1 MDYTVLARRFRPQAF
16 DEVVGQEHVAQ
27 ALRNAISSDR
37 VAHAYLFTGARGVG
51 KTSTARI
58 LAKSLNCPNAVDGN
72 PCNECDV
79 CQAISSGSDMDV
91 LEIDGASN
99 NGVEHIRDLRANVG
113 VRSLR
118 GKYKIYIIDEVHMLS
133 TSAFNALLKTLE
145 EPPPNVKF
153 IFCTT
158 DPQKLPDTILSR
170 CQRFDFGTIA
180 TKSIMQRLREIAVA
194 EGVEVDPGAI
204 ELVARRAAGSMRDSQ
219 SLFDQLLAFGGKQIG
234 PEAVHKLL
242 GTAPDDRLIEFGATL
257 IEKRRGDAL
266 ALLDTCLAE
275 GVQLT
280 ELTDQLVGYLRDLMV
295 TAAGAGGLAL
305 LSVADERRPKLE
317 TQAKAWGLNN
327 ILYALQVFSDAKLK
341 MKNVTYGRALTEL
354 ALIRISL
361 VEDMESL
368 SQIVQTIKTAKP
380 GGGSARPDTLRP
392 AAPERRTLS
401 SDLRAE
407 VEALKSPPGPVSSP
421 SEPSEEAVPEPEMQG
436 PSVPLEAGRESELLS
451 QIIFRATDPQLSV
464 VQRTLS
470 IAIPGPNQLVMV
482 FPRQYHLAVTS
493 LDRPEMLGQLEKL
506 VQGIVGH
513 PVRVKLRVEE
523 SQTPK
528 TAVPAPVTR
537 GPVASRDVEQDP
549 VVSKLVTVFGAQ
561 IVRVDAA
568 ETTAAETAEATGS
581 QDAE

>member
-1 MDYTVLARRFRPQAF
+1 M
-16 DEVVGQEHVAQ
+16 
-27 ALRNAISSDR
+27 
-37 VAHAYLFTGARGVG
+37 
-51 KTSTARI
+51 
-58 LAKSLNCPNAVDGN
+58 
-72 PCNECDV
+72 
-79 CQAISSGSDMDV
+79 

-99 NGVEHIRDLRANVG
+99 RGVDEIRALRSNVG

-118 GKYKIYIIDEVHMLS
+118 SKYKIYIIDEVHML
-133 TSAFNALLKTLE
+133 TKEAFNALLKTLE

-180 TKSIMQRLREIAVA
+180 TKSIIQRLREIADA
-194 EGVEVDPGAI
+194 EGVQVEPAAI

-242 GTAPDDRLIEFGATL
+242 GTAPDDRLIEFGAAL

-295 TAAGAGGLAL
+295 TAAGASGLAL

-317 TQAKAWGLNN
+317 AQAKAWGLNSV
-327 ILYALQVFSDAKLK
+327 LYALQVFSDVKLK

-361 VEDMESL
+361 LEDMESL
-368 SQIVQTIKTAKP
+368 SQIVQTIRSAKP
-380 GGGSARPDTLRP
+380 GGGAARPDTPRP

-401 SDLRAE
+401 PDLRAE
-407 VEALKSPPGPVSSP
+407 VEALKTPPDPVSPPAEPVEGPEVS
-421 SEPSEEAVPEPEMQG
+421 G
-436 PSVPLEAGRESELLS
+436 PTVPLEPGRESELLS
-451 QIIFRATDPQLSV
+451 QIIARAADPQLSV

-470 IAIPGPNQLVMV
+470 IAILGPNQLVMV
-482 FPRQYHLAVTS
+482 FPRQYHLAVAS
-493 LDRPEMLGQLEKL
+493 LDRPEILGRLERL
-506 VQGIVGH
+506 VQGIVGN
-513 PVRVKLRVEE
+513 PVRVKLRVDEGPGAE
-523 SQTPK
+523 DGRSGPRH
-528 TAVPAPVTR
+528 PGSR
-537 GPVASRDVEQDP
+537 GQPGRGAGSGGFQAGDRVWSPDRQGRRRCGGGSR
-549 VVSKLVTVFGAQ
+549 
-561 IVRVDAA
+561 
-568 ETTAAETAEATGS
+568 
-581 QDAE
+581 